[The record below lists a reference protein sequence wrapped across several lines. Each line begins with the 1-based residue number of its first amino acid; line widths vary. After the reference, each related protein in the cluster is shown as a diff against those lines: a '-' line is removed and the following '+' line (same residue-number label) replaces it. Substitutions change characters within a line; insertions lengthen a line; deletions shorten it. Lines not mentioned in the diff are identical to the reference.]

1 MKKMIS
7 IALVLAMALSLV
19 ACGGASSTPASDPAS
34 QVQGNVVPQIDAKE
48 TKTADIVIV
57 GAGGAGLA
65 AAVEAVDNGAE
76 SVIILEKTAVTG
88 GSLNYTGGTMA
99 GAETVIQELDGIE
112 DTKES
117 FVQDILKNGA
127 QAGNEEL
134 IRAFVDEDVDA
145 IQWLWDNGLSD
156 NEFAVDRATQTRSVF
171 APEHALYS
179 VKRSYKP
186 RPDNA
191 EKYKAAVHEILDTVV
206 AGNDKITIEFQTT
219 ATQLVN
225 NEQGQV
231 LSVAAVN
238 ADGDTILYTANKAVI
253 MATGGY
259 SGNLKMMGAFTE
271 NGADYLPGGSSA
283 ADGYGIYMMQNV
295 GAYIDEEV
303 MGYIPTFPMGLDTGN
318 GPGKIASTYMWK
330 VGGICVN
337 QEGNRFVDE
346 TEDAVDVRE
355 VALEQ
360 QPGAIQYDI
369 FTDDIIADAEE
380 LNASV
385 FWNFFYAPGM
395 PFNSFVVSA
404 DSLEELAEK
413 LDMPAE
419 ALTQT
424 VEKYNECV
432 ETQTTDE
439 FGRQF
444 TEDSL
449 NPAYNVAVNKIE
461 GEHFYAVPLHAL
473 CVMTL
478 GGVQINTDAQ
488 VLDANGAAIPGLY
501 AAGECT
507 GGIWGKFVSG
517 GTGVMGPV
525 AFGRIAA
532 RHAMNNEP
540 AADYVMQ
547 PAQTV
552 ITEDLFQKEDAQT
565 EARFDMSQALNDG
578 EYTATVEGQE
588 GPMTVKV
595 VVAEGKISS
604 VVVEENHE
612 TPAVAAAA
620 LESVPAKIVEQN
632 SCDVDGVSGAT
643 LTSGR
648 IMDAVAECLTQAAA

>member
-1 MKKMIS
+1 MKKFIS
-7 IALVLAMALSLV
+7 MALALAMVMSLA
-19 ACGGASSTPASDPAS
+19 ACGSAS
-34 QVQGNVVPQIDAKE
+34 QQGNTVPQIEADQ
-48 TKTADIVIV
+48 TKSADIVIV
-57 GAGGAGLA
+57 GAGGAGLSA
-65 AAVEAVDNGAE
+65 AIEAVEDGAE
-76 SVIILEKTAVTG
+76 SVIILEKTATTG
-88 GSLNYTGGTMA
+88 GSLNFTSGTMS

-127 QAGNEEL
+127 QAGNEEM
-134 IRAFVDEDVDA
+134 IRTFVDEDVDA

-156 NEFAVDRATQTRSVF
+156 NEFSVDRATGTKSVF

-186 RPDNA
+186 RA
-191 EKYKAAVHEILDTVV
+191 EDPKYKSAVHEILDTVV
-206 AGNDKITIEFQTT
+206 AANDKITIDFQTT

-225 NEQGQV
+225 NEKGQV

-238 ADGDTILYTANKAVI
+238 ADGETVLYNANKGVI

-259 SGNLKMMGAFTE
+259 SGNLKMMGNFTK
-271 NGADYLPGGSSA
+271 NGANYLPGGSSA

-295 GAYIDEEV
+295 GANINKEA
-303 MGYIPTFPMGLDTGN
+303 MGYIPTFPMGLDTGV

-360 QPGAIQYDI
+360 QTNAIQYDI
-369 FTDDIIADAEE
+369 FTDDIIKTAEE
-380 LNASV
+380 TNASV
-385 FWNFFYAPGM
+385 FWNFFYAPGK
-395 PFNSFVVSA
+395 PFNDFVVSA

-419 ALTQT
+419 NLVNT
-424 VEKYNECV
+424 VNKYNENV
-432 ETQTTDE
+432 ENKTTDE

-449 NPAYNVAVNKIE
+449 NPAYNVAINKIE

-478 GGVQINTDAQ
+478 GGVETNTDAQ
-488 VLDANGAAIPGLY
+488 VLDADGTAIPGLY
-501 AAGECT
+501 AAGECV

-525 AFGRIAA
+525 VFGRIAA

-540 AADYVMQ
+540 AADYTMKE
-547 PAQTV
+547 AQTV
-552 ITEDLFQKEDAQT
+552 ITEDLFQKDDANA
-565 EARFDMSQALNDG
+565 ESRFDMSKTLNDG
-578 EYTATVEGQE
+578 EYTATVAGQE
-588 GPMTVKV
+588 GDMTVKV
-595 VVAEGKISS
+595 TVAEGKIAN
-604 VVVEENHE
+604 VEIVENHE
-612 TPAVAAAA
+612 TQNVAGAA
-620 LESVPAKIVEQN
+620 LESVPSKIVENN
-632 SCDVDGVSGAT
+632 SCDVDVVAGAT

-648 IMDAVAECLTQAAA
+648 IMDAVAACLTQAAA